1 MLLNPIKLITR
12 VLDVYAW
19 GMSHVNDPVKTK
31 IAKHLTVASK
41 QILEV
46 GFDLKIACARF
57 VGHPMQQGIG

>member
-41 QILEV
+41 
-46 GFDLKIACARF
+46 
-57 VGHPMQQGIG
+57 